1 MMKTVRRALL
11 GAAMLAAAGCASLVT
26 GGPLVRPGEPTGAI
40 DFYNGSSSNITSVLI
55 SDCSASTYG
64 LNRLPEGTIIRP
76 GATYR
81 FTVSAGCWD
90 VMGGYGTA
98 TGYAAATNRIQVAA
112 GRVTPYGVRD

>member
-1 MMKTVRRALL
+1 MMKTLRWALA
-11 GAAMLAAAGCASLVT
+11 GAAMLLAASCASMLT

-76 GATYR
+76 GGTYR